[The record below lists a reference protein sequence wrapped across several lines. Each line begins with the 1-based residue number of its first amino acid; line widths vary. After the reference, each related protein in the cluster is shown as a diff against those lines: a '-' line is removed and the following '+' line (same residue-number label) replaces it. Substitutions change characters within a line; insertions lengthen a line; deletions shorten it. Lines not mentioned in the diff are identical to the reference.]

1 MASKKKNIQQLKDI
15 ILNESEELQYV
26 IEGIYETHTIG
37 VDVYRNGILAAT
49 NQKSYILFKTINRL

>member
-37 VDVYRNGILAAT
+37 VDVYRNGILALQIKELYSFQ
-49 NQKSYILFKTINRL
+49 ND